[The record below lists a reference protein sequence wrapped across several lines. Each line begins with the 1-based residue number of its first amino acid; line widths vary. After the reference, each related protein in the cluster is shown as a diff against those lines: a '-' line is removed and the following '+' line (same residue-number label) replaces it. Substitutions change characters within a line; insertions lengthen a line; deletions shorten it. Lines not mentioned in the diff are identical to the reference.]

1 MSSIYDEYFAIRKMY
16 FKTYVGKTLKYCISW
31 KPYDE
36 SKWSNPSDLAMVT
49 KGALRGYTDEELS
62 KIKMWREYKRE
73 IKYNSSFE
81 NYALE
86 KKINLTCTYG
96 LTEVFAPIVCGIPR
110 VEEEEIPELIEHEEE
125 VVDNEDV
132 EDNVQEYEIE
142 EIKEIPRVNGF
153 VNVVNYA
160 IMCVILILH
169 IIAVL
174 SHLV

>member
-36 SKWSNPSDLAMVT
+36 TKWSNPSDLAMVT
-49 KGALRGYTDEELS
+49 KGSLRGYTDEELS

-73 IKYNSSFE
+73 IDYKSSFE
-81 NYALE
+81 NYAIE

-110 VEEEEIPELIEHEEE
+110 VEEEQMPELIEVPREREEE
-125 VVDNEDV
+125 VYNV
-132 EDNVQEYEIE
+132 EEMQVE
-142 EIKEIPRVNGF
+142 EVKEIPRVNDF

-169 IIAVL
+169 ILAVL